1 MHRFSIRAAYPWMVT
16 AIGLPAVALA
26 AATIPWLALD
36 PRWGVLC
43 ALTLGGAFATLKMR
57 AAPVSF
63 SISDTF
69 TFTTLLLVGPAPA
82 TITASLEA
90 LAISCFL
97 SPGQRRVT
105 RVLFNVAAVGL
116 AMSVAGAVWVAL
128 DGGSW
133 RGGGTSNFAL
143 LLLATAGAIGTYF
156 LVNTWLVAL
165 AIALEQNASVYV
177 IWRTHFLRLG
187 LAYGAGAYT
196 ALLLS
201 MFAPTEGVRGFLLL
215 APMPLILYASLR
227 MWLGRVNDQ
236 IAHLDTINR
245 QYRATIEALAHAIDA
260 KDQVTHGHIRRVQTA
275 SLQLARALGC
285 SDERQ
290 IHAIEAASLLHDL
303 GKLAIPEHILNKP
316 GRLTPAEYETMKAHA
331 EIGAEILAGVDFPY
345 PVVPIVRHHHE
356 NWDGTGYPDGLAGD
370 AIPLGAR
377 ILQVVDCFDALTSHR
392 PYRRALSSGEAIAI
406 LQERR
411 GTMYDPAVVD
421 AFVRMA
427 PTIELSAAPVPMMPA
442 VRQQR
447 PALPDA
453 WIQLDGH
460 TSFAAVAGPALV
472 VACRTLGATAGIVF
486 RYVEESDAL
495 VPAVTLGLERDLL
508 TSLHVRLGDR
518 LSGWVAA
525 SRRRQLDADPRLDLG
540 DKTALQSAVSTPIVS
555 GDVIVGVMTL
565 YGDRK
570 GCFEG
575 ATYDVVDGLVS
586 AVALAARPRG
596 TESTTSAGPL
606 ARPA

>member
-1 MHRFSIRAAYPWMVT
+1 MVT

-427 PTIELSAAPVPMMPA
+427 PTIEVSAAPVPMMPA